1 MAYRRVPGR
10 GASVCLALAATAFLT
25 GCSPS
30 PEDPGPGELTGVVV
44 SKGDSIVVGDGG
56 TSDAYDRVL
65 VLTADE
71 LLEAY
76 RTTWPGRDDPE
87 DHDYQ
92 SIGVRIPVADLVA
105 LDEQDGPAPIAA
117 VAPVEGGRFH
127 VPWEGGSTYVCL
139 GNEIRTDADDELVVD
154 TSGCVVVDEAPPAS
168 ITIEAHYGG
177 LAVSD

>member
-1 MAYRRVPGR
+1 MSEGRRHCCVAGT
-10 GASVCLALAATAFLT
+10 GLALLAFVALV

-30 PEDPGPGELTGVVV
+30 PANPGPGELTGVVV

-56 TSDAYDRVL
+56 ASDTYDRLL

-92 SIGVRIPVADLVA
+92 NTGVRIPVADLVA
-105 LDEQDGPAPIAA
+105 LDEQDAPAPTAA
-117 VAPVEGGRFH
+117 VAPVEDGRFRI
-127 VPWEGGSTYVCL
+127 PWDSGPRYVCL

-154 TSGCVVVDEAPPAS
+154 TSGCVMVDKAPPAS
-168 ITIEAHYGG
+168 VTIEAHHGG

>member
-1 MAYRRVPGR
+1 MAHRRTPGR
-10 GASVCLALAATAFLT
+10 GTCVCLALAATAVLA
-25 GCSPS
+25 GCGPS
-30 PEDPGPGELTGVVV
+30 PDGPGPGELTGVVV

-56 TSDAYDRVL
+56 TSDTYDRLL

-92 SIGVRIPVADLVA
+92 SIGVRIPVAHLVA
-105 LDEQDGPAPIAA
+105 LDEQDAPAPTAA
-117 VAPVEGGRFH
+117 VAPVGDGRFRI
-127 VPWEGGSTYVCL
+127 PWDSGPKYVCL

-154 TSGCVVVDEAPPAS
+154 TSGCVMVDDDPPAS
-168 ITIEAHYGG
+168 VTIEAHYGG
-177 LAVSD
+177 LALSD